1 MDLSERTWDSYKYRK
16 KLATMAAIV
25 TDQFRILN
33 AGNFVDSVTSS
44 ANSYYVFVGLSN
56 PSIVGFGRTTDW
68 DTNTPSPTDNIDYA
82 NFIGDNMSFGKKVS
96 SANVRR
102 LARRVD
108 WTSGTKY
115 EMYRQDYSLNNLS
128 PTTKSARLYDANYYV
143 MNSEF
148 KVYTVI
154 DNGSSG
160 ISTTGNASLDEPTFT
175 DLEPSKA
182 GVSGDGYVWKYLF
195 TVSPSDIIK
204 FDSTEYISLP
214 NNWSTSTDAQ
224 IVAVRNNG
232 DSDINENQI
241 KKVYIDQQGLGY
253 SQGSHEVNILGDGTG
268 GKVIVDVDVNG
279 KITNT
284 VVSSGG
290 KNYSYGIVD
299 LGSINSNSSIKAKLI
314 PIIPPSKGHGHD
326 LYKELGADKVLVYAR
341 FDDSTR
347 DFPTDITFAQI
358 GIVKNPTSIGST
370 TVFSENQFS
379 SFGALKF
386 TSVTGTVSVGD
397 KIGQSVTG
405 GKAVGFVA
413 SFDNETKVLKY
424 FQDRNA
430 FLNQTTFDQTDY
442 VGVSTNGK
450 LYEFASNSNA
460 VTTTGGFSGSIDTGF
475 TGITT
480 NPSGTKLISIGTQ
493 ITNGIANPEIN
504 KGSGDVVYI
513 DNRPAIS
520 RNSRQKEDVK
530 IILEF

>member
-1 MDLSERTWDSYKYRK
+1 
-16 KLATMAAIV
+16 MAAIV

-44 ANSYYVFVGLSN
+44 DNSYYVFVGLSN
-56 PSIVGFGRTTDW
+56 PSSVGFGRTTNW
-68 DTNTPSPTDNIDYA
+68 DTNTPSPVDNFDYA
-82 NFIGDNMSFGKKVS
+82 GFIGDNMSFGKKVS

-102 LARRVD
+102 LVRRID
-108 WTSGTKY
+108 WTRGTKY
-115 EMYRQDYSLNNLS
+115 EIYRHDYSLTNLS
-128 PTTKSARLYDANYYV
+128 PNTKSSRLYDANYYV

-148 KVYTVI
+148 KVYVCI

-160 ISTTGNASLDEPTFT
+160 INTTGNASLDEPTFT

-182 GVSGDGYVWKYLF
+182 GVSGDGYVWKYVY
-195 TVSPSDIIK
+195 TVSPSDIVK

-214 NNWSTSTDAQ
+214 SDWESSTNAQ

-232 DSDINENQI
+232 DSTVNENQI
-241 KKVYIDQQGLGY
+241 KKVYIDNQGSGY
-253 SQGSHEVNILGDGTG
+253 SQGSHEVDILGDGSG
-268 GKVIVDVDVNG
+268 AKVIVDVDVNG
-279 KITNT
+279 RITNT
-284 VVSSGG
+284 VVSAGG
-290 KNYSYGIVD
+290 KNYTYGIVD
-299 LGSINSNSSIKAKLI
+299 LGSINSNSSVKAKLI
-314 PIIPPSKGHGHD
+314 PIIPPSKGHGYD
-326 LYKELGADKVLVYAR
+326 VYKELGADKVLVYAR

-347 DFPTDITFAQI
+347 DFPTDVTFAQI

-370 TVFSENQFS
+370 VVFTENQFS
-379 SFGALKF
+379 SLGALKF

-397 KIGQSVTG
+397 KISQSVTG

-413 SFDNETKVLKY
+413 SYDTETKILKY

-430 FLNQTTFDQTDY
+430 FLNQTSFDQTDY
-442 VGVSTNGK
+442 VGVSTNGN
-450 LYEFASNSNA
+450 LYEFASNSNT
-460 VTTTGGFSGSIDTGF
+460 VTTPGGFSGSIDTGF

-480 NPSGTKLISIGTQ
+480 NPTGTKLISIGTQ

-504 KGSGDVVYI
+504 KGSGDIVYI
-513 DNRPAIS
+513 DNRPSIS